1 MALRR
6 LVFPVQRRAELTR
19 EEFQRYWREQHAPL
33 VRRLARTL
41 GIQRYVQVHTDL
53 NAETDPGR
61 VARNAA
67 PPHDGV
73 AELWIDTDLAEGSIE
88 ERRAAATELLADER
102 QFVDLEASRFFF
114 GSERTIVDE
123 LGWTEAEPDASGES

>member
-6 LVFPVQRRAELTR
+6 LVFPLQRREELSR

-33 VRRLARTL
+33 VRSHAQTL

-61 VARNAA
+61 VARNGQ

-73 AELWIDTDLAEGSIE
+73 AELWIDRDLATGTVDEQ
-88 ERRAAATELLADER
+88 RAAGAELLADEAT
-102 QFVDLEASRFFF
+102 FIDLAASPFFHAV
-114 GSERTIVDE
+114 EHTIVDE
-123 LGWTEAEPDASGES
+123 LGWTEAEPNPV